1 MYIHIVAVL
10 TMYVHT
16 YCSSIDHAVACG
28 CAALH
33 SVLLGSQARACE
45 LVLILRLEYGQLA
58 MTSESQHN
66 FWTKFLAKSAQFKH
80 ILLWFETYLCP
91 NFTGIV
97 KIQKWM
103 KIVSKKKKKKK
114 HPHLDD
120 SCLFFSI
127 ERLMSSIIIQ
137 YWMIL
142 VFNLWRIL
150 VSLWRILLRNKL

>member
-10 TMYVHT
+10 TMYVRI

-33 SVLLGSQARACE
+33 SVLPGSQARACE

-66 FWTKFLAKSAQFKH
+66 SWTKFLAKSAQFKH
-80 ILLWFETYLCP
+80 ILLWFEAYLCP

-114 HPHLDD
+114 HSHLDD